1 MVIYIENYRSI
12 MINRQPNKKNKAKSK
27 KSKKENKIYS
37 VPKVIVEPKLTKEQ
51 KKEINRE
58 NNENDLYN
66 TWIHGIKKLSKHD
79 LGVINR
85 PEDYPISKKDYSYN
99 SGVQRA
105 KDDLKLLDF
114 LLSNLKPRYK
124 HQITISSEF
133 NNIIQKYLGVSEF
146 GEDNTREEKDVVVS
160 LASQMLINAL
170 SVIKRN
176 MPPEFSEVLYQV
188 GKPYFDMIEAIS
200 NFSRT
205 NNLKNIPKITLPDG
219 LR

>member
-1 MVIYIENYRSI
+1 MK
-12 MINRQPNKKNKAKSK
+12 NRQQNKKTKTKSK
-27 KSKKENKIYS
+27 KRSKSDETYS
-37 VPKVIVEPKLTKEQ
+37 VPKIVDEPELTEEQ

-66 TWIHGIKKLSKHD
+66 TWIHVIKKLSKHD

-124 HQITISSEF
+124 HQITTSSEF
-133 NNIIQKYLGVSEF
+133 NNIIQKYLGISAF
-146 GEDNTREEKDVVVS
+146 GEDHTREEKDVIVS

-170 SVIKRN
+170 SVIKKN

-205 NNLKNIPKITLPDG
+205 SNLKNIPKITLPDG